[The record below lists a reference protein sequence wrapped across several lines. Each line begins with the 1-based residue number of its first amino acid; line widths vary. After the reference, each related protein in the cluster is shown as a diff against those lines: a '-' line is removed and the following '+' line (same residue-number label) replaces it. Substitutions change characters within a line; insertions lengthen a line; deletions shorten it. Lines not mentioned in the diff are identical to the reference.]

1 PAPRACRWRRSPAP
15 AGTRARAARA
25 RRCAPLRW
33 PRPTGRRPAASPRRP
48 RESRD
53 PASLASFG
61 LSRAL
66 RYHAAGRRVKAPA
79 RGVVPLDRKSDRPYR
94 RTQEDSTDDGLTK
107 ISARARARRDGTD
120 ALHRDVA
127 DRAGSAHERFARRL
141 EEGRALGFDHHLEDQ
156 VEPDEVRREHEGAHR
171 PEERGPFGS

>member
-15 AGTRARAARA
+15 PGTRARAARA

-66 RYHAAGRRVKAPA
+66 RYHAPARRVKAPA
-79 RGVVPLDRKSDRPYR
+79 RGGVPLDRKSDRPYT
-94 RTQEDSTDDGLTK
+94 RTREDSTDDGLAK

-141 EEGRALGFDHHLEDQ
+141 EEVRALAFDPVLDHHAS
-156 VEPDEVRREHEGAHR
+156 PA
-171 PEERGPFGS
+171 